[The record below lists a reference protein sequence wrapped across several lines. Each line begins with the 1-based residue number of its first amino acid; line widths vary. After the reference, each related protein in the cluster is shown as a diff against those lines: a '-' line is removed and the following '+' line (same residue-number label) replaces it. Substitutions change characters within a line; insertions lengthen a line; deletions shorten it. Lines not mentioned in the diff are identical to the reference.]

1 MGEVYR
7 ARDTKLG
14 RDVAIKILPP
24 AVADDPDRLTRF
36 DREARLL
43 ASLNHPNIGAI
54 YGLES
59 LPAGQAGRPEQPALV
74 LEFVDGESLSDH
86 LRQAPVGKDG
96 AGRVREAL
104 TLARQIADALD
115 AAHERGVIHRDLKPA
130 NIKIT
135 TGGVAK
141 VLDFGLAK
149 AAADDSDR
157 GSGVDVSQSPT
168 VTVDHT
174 RAGVI
179 LGTAAY
185 MSPEQA
191 RGRAVDKRT
200 DIWSFGCVLYEM
212 LTGRLAFQGETT
224 SDLIAAVL
232 EREPDLTQLPASTP
246 PAIRRLLLRCFEK
259 DTRQRL
265 RDIGDARAEIDE
277 ALSPTSSTAS
287 TAIVPSPPG
296 QGRAPSWQLAAAGLA
311 LAWPEAGRAGSRR
324 DKLPLS
330 APPVFDRVVRL
341 VSTAAHEYAP
351 AISPDGKWVA
361 YLSNARGPTDVWVK
375 FIAGGD
381 PANLTANADIAVQ
394 STDYINGLEVS
405 PDGTQIAFST
415 QAAGQTGAAW
425 VIPAPLGGVPH
436 PVLPSGNSGMHWSP
450 DGKRIAFVRT
460 GGPLGD
466 ALVVADPDGQNER
479 IAAKREGA
487 QHIHWIRWSPDG
499 RMLYFNHGPQNFNIE
514 PTEIFRVPADGGPI
528 EPVVR
533 TARRAAF
540 PFLSPDGR
548 GLIYAANPDSVDL
561 SLWWRD
567 LKTGRDTRL
576 TSGVGEYTHPVLSAD
591 GQRLVGTVID
601 SRQSLER
608 IALAFDRPVSLEPVT
623 DGYSGD
629 IDPVWSPDG
638 AKLVFS
644 SSRSGN
650 RTLWSVRSS
659 MQQPSPITSGVA
671 IDERPAFS
679 PDGQQIAFVSDRG
692 GRRGIW
698 IVGAEGGTPRFVAAA
713 DVVDT
718 LSWSPDGRRLAYATP
733 MGDAPGLMIM
743 TVADGKTT
751 RLATPAA
758 ATGPS
763 WSRDDVIAFIEP
775 RGGTVGAYVQLIG
788 PDGQRVESRAV
799 GWPRRTADW
808 QRGRPLVAGRQ
819 TARGHVPPRSRDR
832 FGLDHRAEQ
841 SCPVQEG
848 DGLAG
853 GSIRARHDVGS
864 RWLVADRWTL
874 SLVGR
879 YLPRRTLDET
889 LTMASTLG
897 TQATLK
903 GRPPHPCP
911 LQSVEA
917 TL

>member
-24 AVADDPDRLTRF
+24 AVADDPDRLARF

-59 LPAGQAGRPEQPALV
+59 LPAGQAGRPDQPALV

-86 LRQAPVGKDG
+86 LRLAPAGKDG

-115 AAHERGVIHRDLKPA
+115 AAHERGVVHRDLKPA
-130 NIKIT
+130 NIRIT

-149 AAADDSDR
+149 AAAGDSDR
-157 GSGVDVSQSPT
+157 GSGVDVAQSPT

-179 LGTAAY
+179 MGTAAY

-212 LTGRLAFQGETT
+212 LTGRQAFQGETT

-232 EREPDLTQLPASTP
+232 GREPDVTQLPAGTP
-246 PAIRRLLLRCFEK
+246 PAIRRLLLRCVEK

-277 ALSPTSSTAS
+277 ALSPSSSAS
-287 TAIVPSPPG
+287 SAAIVASPPG

-311 LAWPEAGRAGSRR
+311 LAVAGGGMGWFTARR
-324 DKLPLS
+324 TS
-330 APPVFDRVVRL
+330 AAAPPVFDRVVRL

-351 AISPDGKWVA
+351 SISPDGKWVA

-381 PANLTANADIAVQ
+381 PANLTANAGIEVQ
-394 STDYINGLEVS
+394 STDYVSGIDVS
-405 PDGTQIAFST
+405 PDGTQIALT
-415 QAAGQTGAAW
+415 ATGPRQTSAAW
-425 VIPAPLGGVPH
+425 VIPAPLGGVPSR
-436 PVLPSGNSGMHWSP
+436 VLPSGNYGMHWAP
-450 DGKRIAFVRT
+450 DGKRIAFVRA

-466 ALVVADPDGQNER
+466 ALVVADPDGQHEQVV
-479 IAAKREGA
+479 AKREGA
-487 QHIHWIRWSPDG
+487 QHLHWIRWSSDG
-499 RMLYFNHGPQNFNIE
+499 RWLYFNHGPQNFNIE
-514 PTEIFRVPADGGPI
+514 PTSIFRVAATGGPI
-528 EPVVR
+528 EPVVA

-540 PFLSPDGR
+540 PFLSADGR
-548 GLIYAANPDSVDL
+548 GLLYAANPDSVDL

-576 TSGVGEYTHPVLSAD
+576 TSGVGEYTHPYLSSD
-591 GQRLVGTVID
+591 GRRLVGTVID
-601 SRQSLER
+601 SRQALER
-608 IALAFDRPVSLEPVT
+608 VTVAFDRPVAPEPLT

-638 AKLVFS
+638 SRLVFS
-644 SSRSGN
+644 SSRAGN
-650 RTLWSVRSS
+650 RTLWSAGPR
-659 MQQPSPITSGVA
+659 MERPAPLTNGVA
-671 IDERPAFS
+671 IDERPAYS
-679 PDGQQIAFVSDRG
+679 PDGQQIAFVSDRT

-698 IVGAEGGTPRFVAAA
+698 IVSVEGGTPRFVRAA

-718 LSWSPDGRRLAYATP
+718 ISWSPDGRRIVYSTP
-733 MGDAPGLMIM
+733 IGDAPGLMIM
-743 TVADGKTT
+743 TVADGTTT
-751 RLATPAA
+751 RLQTPQAA
-758 ATGPS
+758 VGPT

-775 RGGTVGAYVQLIG
+775 RGGSIGTFIQLIK
-788 PDGQRVESRAV
+788 PDGQPVVSPPFDGPQRPQMANGAIVWSPDGKRLAA
-799 GWPRRTADW
+799 TALP
-808 QRGRPLVAGRQ
+808 GA
-819 TARGHVPPRSRDR
+819 
-832 FGLDHRAEQ
+832 
-841 SCPVQEG
+841 G
-848 DGLAG
+848 DGSVWIVDPSSPTPFKKLLDLPAG
-853 GSIRARHDVGS
+853 VFIRGLTWTRDGS
-864 RWLVADRWTL
+864 
-874 SLVGR
+874 SLIVGR
-879 YLPRRTLDET
+879 YRWSGDIFLAER
-889 LTMASTLG
+889 SG
-897 TQATLK
+897 T
-903 GRPPHPCP
+903 P
-911 LQSVEA
+911 
-917 TL
+917 

>member
-1 MGEVYR
+1 M
-7 ARDTKLG
+7 
-14 RDVAIKILPP
+14 
-24 AVADDPDRLTRF
+24 
-36 DREARLL
+36 
-43 ASLNHPNIGAI
+43 
-54 YGLES
+54 
-59 LPAGQAGRPEQPALV
+59 
-74 LEFVDGESLSDH
+74 
-86 LRQAPVGKDG
+86 
-96 AGRVREAL
+96 
-104 TLARQIADALD
+104 ARQIADALD

-135 TGGVAK
+135 TDGVVK

-149 AAADDSDR
+149 AAGEGDRADAIDL
-157 GSGVDVSQSPT
+157 SQSPT
-168 VTVDHT
+168 VMVDHT
-174 RAGVI
+174 HAGVI

-191 RGRAVDKRT
+191 RGRALDKRT

-224 SDLIAAVL
+224 SDFIAGIL
-232 EREPDLTQLPASTP
+232 EREPDYSRLPAATP
-246 PAIRRLLLRCFEK
+246 AIIRRLLRRCLEK
-259 DTRQRL
+259 DARKRL
-265 RDIGDARAEIDE
+265 RDIADARADIDE
-277 ALSPTSSTAS
+277 ALTPPS
-287 TAIVPSPPG
+287 VGSPPTTAKPVG
-296 QGRAPSWQLAAAGLA
+296 DGPRRPTWLVVSAAAMLA
-311 LAWPEAGRAGSRR
+311 LAGSAMGWFAARQVS
-324 DKLPLS
+324 DE

-381 PANLTANADIAVQ
+381 PANLTANAEIEVQ
-394 STDYINGLEVS
+394 STDYVSGLEVS
-405 PDGTQIAFST
+405 PDGTQIAVSA
-415 QAAGQTGAAW
+415 QGPRQTSAAW
-425 VIPAPLGGVPH
+425 VIPAPLGGVASR
-436 PVLPSGNSGMHWSP
+436 VLPVGNYGMHWSP
-450 DGKRIAFVRT
+450 DGKRIAFVRA

-479 IAAKREGA
+479 VVAKREGA

-499 RMLYFNHGPQNFNIE
+499 RTLYFNHGPQNFNIE
-514 PTEIFRVPADGGPI
+514 PTEIFRVSADGGPI

-540 PFLSPDGR
+540 PSLSPDGR
-548 GLIYAANPDSVDL
+548 GLVYAANPDSVDL

-608 IALAFDRPVSLEPVT
+608 IAVAFDRPVSLEPVT

-644 SSRSGN
+644 SSRTGN
-650 RTLWSVRSS
+650 RTLWSVRSA
-659 MQQPSPITSGVA
+659 MQQPSPITNGIA

-698 IVGAEGGTPRFVAAA
+698 IVSAEGGTPRFVAAA

-718 LSWSPDGRRLAYATP
+718 LSWSPDGRRLVYATP
-733 MGDAPGLMIM
+733 IGDAPGLMIM

-751 RLATPAA
+751 RLPTPAA

-775 RGGTVGAYVQLIG
+775 RGGNVGAYAQLIG
-788 PDGQRVESRAV
+788 SDGQRVESRPLDGPGAPQIANGAV
-799 GWPRRTADW
+799 VWSPDGKYIAAASLT
-808 QRGRPLVAGRQ
+808 GAG
-819 TARGHVPPRSRDR
+819 
-832 FGLDHRAEQ
+832 
-841 SCPVQEG
+841 
-848 DGLAG
+848 
-853 GSIRARHDVGS
+853 VGS
-864 RWLVADRWTL
+864 VWVIEPRHPVPYRKVMDLPAGVFVRGMTWARDGS
-874 SLVGR
+874 SLIVGR
-879 YLPRRTLDET
+879 YRWSGDIFMAERT
-889 LTMASTLG
+889 A
-897 TQATLK
+897 LK
-903 GRPPHPCP
+903 
-911 LQSVEA
+911 
-917 TL
+917 